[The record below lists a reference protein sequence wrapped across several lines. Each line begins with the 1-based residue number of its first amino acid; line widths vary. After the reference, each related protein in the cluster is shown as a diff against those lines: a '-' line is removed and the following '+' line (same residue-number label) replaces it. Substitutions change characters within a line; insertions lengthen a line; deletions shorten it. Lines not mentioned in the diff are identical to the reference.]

1 MSGTSNVDICR
12 SGHRSVNCSY
22 CYSGYYIYLQLQ
34 WHSLVAVLL
43 VVVVVVVQGD
53 PKKMHHKDSDLK
65 SVLEVRFYFSTCVLE
80 SEF

>member
-1 MSGTSNVDICR
+1 MIVMMMMLMVMI
-12 SGHRSVNCSY
+12 
-22 CYSGYYIYLQLQ
+22 IIII
-34 WHSLVAVLL
+34 
-43 VVVVVVVQGD
+43 QGD